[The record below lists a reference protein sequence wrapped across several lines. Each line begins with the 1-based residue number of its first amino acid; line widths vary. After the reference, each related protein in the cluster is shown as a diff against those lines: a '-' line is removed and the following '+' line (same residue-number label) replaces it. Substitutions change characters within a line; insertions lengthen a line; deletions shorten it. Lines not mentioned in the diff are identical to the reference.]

1 MRNIQNISLWNQTSL
16 KRKEG
21 NEFYQYPYKEVYDY
35 SRLRNRIPDLKKTLD
50 MIKFLKSIQ
59 VCPVMKTGSLLL
71 TTSQHRDLI
80 NHLQHI
86 IH

>member
-1 MRNIQNISLWNQTSL
+1 M

-21 NEFYQYPYKEVYDY
+21 NEFYQYLYKEVYDY

-59 VCPVMKTGSLLL
+59 VCSVMKTGSLLL
-71 TTSQHRDLI
+71 TTPQHRDLI